1 MFMSIDAMAQWAEP
15 TPPELQEVNATNVE
29 SGKTYYIKNVGA
41 GQFITGANSWSAQ
54 ISLTT
59 AGINS
64 DMFDNLSPAFAIM
77 VEDFTA
83 TSGSMAGATGVLLK
97 LNGTYTVNGA
107 GGART
112 FTNTRLFRDSEESG
126 FMDWNNQDR
135 GYIWKITKAESGYF
149 YIQTAEGDSNYPDAA
164 TQYAGWDNSL
174 GEIESDP
181 ETGEL
186 LDGSVSTAVQFNLTG
201 ELESDCIEWMFI
213 PAEEF
218 FAQKEAYNYRVK
230 LYEKYQETVETAEI
244 EGLDVDYYF
253 AESIY
258 NKENSSVDELKAA
271 ITDLTYQVNVARF
284 KKELEGATPDNPIDA
299 TDIVLVNASL
309 DGNINGWDNTFKS
322 RVTAVNCGYQ
332 GASYTNNG
340 TTLTELGSATNEAD
354 QPAFLNGYIE
364 AWRPNE
370 QDPHHIGDAELSQTI
385 YGLPTGV
392 YKLTCDVISVQQGS
406 YFPNPVTGV
415 KLFIA
420 TDTGKEIFQEVA
432 TGNGNPEHFSVT
444 FTCHEGVKAITIGLK
459 TENTTANWIGADNFR
474 IYYYGESEFL
484 KVNDTSIVVNESNNI
499 DIELTNEDTNLVAF
513 QMDLTLPEGVSLD
526 KTGCSLSSRIT
537 DEKQALTIGKLE
549 SGAYRLTST
558 SLSLT
563 PISGKSGA
571 LLTLKVTSSDD
582 CEGGEATISNI
593 RFSTSDSEKIIMS
606 DMTFNIEIL
615 KTFNVNYMLD
625 GEIYKSVE
633 TVYKTPLTHEA
644 EPTKDGYTFGGWSE
658 LPETMPNHDVEV
670 TGRFYLYGDVNTDE
684 EVDVVDVVDIARYVV
699 ATPSVNF
706 REKLADLNYD
716 SAINIADAV
725 TLVNHIAG
733 DQNFVKAEKNNTS
746 FYDYSQCQLQ
756 LLSGEDFLSLR
767 LSGDADFTAFQFEV
781 EVPENT
787 DISAMRINGM
797 RNNGH
802 KLLFN
807 KVTDNRYRV
816 AALSLTNATFKGEE
830 GELLNI
836 GIEGLH
842 TDDASIHDIHF
853 VTTKGQDI
861 TFDSLYISGIETG
874 FVNVGNNGNNPIY
887 DLQGRRR
894 STLQRGLNIVGG
906 KTILNK

>member
-537 DEKQALTIGKLE
+537 DEKQALTIG
-549 SGAYRLTST
+549 
-558 SLSLT
+558 
-563 PISGKSGA
+563 
-571 LLTLKVTSSDD
+571 
-582 CEGGEATISNI
+582 
-593 RFSTSDSEKIIMS
+593 
-606 DMTFNIEIL
+606 
-615 KTFNVNYMLD
+615 
-625 GEIYKSVE
+625 
-633 TVYKTPLTHEA
+633 
-644 EPTKDGYTFGGWSE
+644 
-658 LPETMPNHDVEV
+658 
-670 TGRFYLYGDVNTDE
+670 
-684 EVDVVDVVDIARYVV
+684 
-699 ATPSVNF
+699 
-706 REKLADLNYD
+706 
-716 SAINIADAV
+716 
-725 TLVNHIAG
+725 
-733 DQNFVKAEKNNTS
+733 
-746 FYDYSQCQLQ
+746 
-756 LLSGEDFLSLR
+756 
-767 LSGDADFTAFQFEV
+767 
-781 EVPENT
+781 
-787 DISAMRINGM
+787 
-797 RNNGH
+797 
-802 KLLFN
+802 
-807 KVTDNRYRV
+807 
-816 AALSLTNATFKGEE
+816 
-830 GELLNI
+830 
-836 GIEGLH
+836 
-842 TDDASIHDIHF
+842 
-853 VTTKGQDI
+853 
-861 TFDSLYISGIETG
+861 
-874 FVNVGNNGNNPIY
+874 
-887 DLQGRRR
+887 
-894 STLQRGLNIVGG
+894 
-906 KTILNK
+906 